1 MLYRQ
6 RCEACGCRARVLCIK
21 CRTQL
26 FAMGQPECDV
36 AVVAVAYEGIA
47 RRLILNL
54 KYHNRLQVVK
64 VLDELLAER
73 MYQRPH
79 QRSRQRPHQG
89 LSSDSTDFDVV
100 TWAPTS
106 SARVRLRGHDQSEL
120 LARRLAREIHVP
132 CRRLLIKVS
141 TNVQTGASRELR
153 LQGSVFS
160 ARKLGVNSHVV
171 VVDDVVTTG
180 ATLRCAADAL
190 RKAGARQVTSVAVAS
205 ALRHGLRR

>member
-1 MLYRQ
+1 MLYGQ

-64 VLDELLAER
+64 VLAELLAER
-73 MYQRPH
+73 IYQRH
-79 QRSRQRPHQG
+79 HQG
-89 LSSDSTDFDVV
+89 LLSDSTDYDVV

-106 SARVRLRGHDQSEL
+106 TARVRLRGHDQSEL
-120 LARRLAREIHVP
+120 LARRLAKEIHVP

>member
-1 MLYRQ
+1 MLYGQ
-6 RCEACGCRARVLCIK
+6 RCEGCGRRARVLCIK
-21 CRTQL
+21 CRMQL
-26 FAMGQPECDV
+26 FAMEQPECDV

-64 VLDELLAER
+64 VLAQLLAER
-73 MYQRPH
+73 IYQRHH
-79 QRSRQRPHQG
+79 QTS
-89 LSSDSTDFDVV
+89 LNDSSDFDVV

-106 SARVRLRGHDQSEL
+106 TARVRLRGHDQSEL
-120 LARRLAREIHVP
+120 LARRLAKEIHVP
-132 CRRLLIKVS
+132 CRRLLIKIS

>member
-1 MLYRQ
+1 MLYGQ
-6 RCEACGCRARVLCIK
+6 RCEGCGRRARVLCIK
-21 CRTQL
+21 CRMQL
-26 FAMGQPECDV
+26 FAMEQPECDV

-64 VLDELLAER
+64 VLAELLAER
-73 MYQRPH
+73 IYQRH
-79 QRSRQRPHQG
+79 HQG
-89 LSSDSTDFDVV
+89 LLSDSTDFDVV

-106 SARVRLRGHDQSEL
+106 TARVRLRGHDQSEL
-120 LARRLAREIHVP
+120 LARRLAKEIHVP

>member
-1 MLYRQ
+1 MLYGQ
-6 RCEACGCRARVLCIK
+6 RCEGCGRRARVLCIK
-21 CRTQL
+21 CRMQL
-26 FAMGQPECDV
+26 FAMEQPECDV

-64 VLDELLAER
+64 VLAQLLAER
-73 MYQRPH
+73 MYQRHH
-79 QRSRQRPHQG
+79 QSL
-89 LSSDSTDFDVV
+89 LSNSTDFDVV

-106 SARVRLRGHDQSEL
+106 TARVRLRGHDQSEL
-120 LARRLAREIHVP
+120 LARRLAKEIHVP

>member
-1 MLYRQ
+1 M
-6 RCEACGCRARVLCIK
+6 
-21 CRTQL
+21 QL
-26 FAMGQPECDV
+26 FAMEQPECDV

-64 VLDELLAER
+64 VLAELLAQR
-73 MYQRPH
+73 MY
-79 QRSRQRPHQG
+79 QRSRQRLHQG
-89 LSSDSTDFDVV
+89 LLSYSTDFDVV

-120 LARRLAREIHVP
+120 LARRLAKEIHVP

-171 VVDDVVTTG
+171 VVDDVITTG

>member
-64 VLDELLAER
+64 VLAELLAER

-79 QRSRQRPHQG
+79 QT
-89 LSSDSTDFDVV
+89 LLSDSTDFDVV

-106 SARVRLRGHDQSEL
+106 TARVRLRGHDQSEL

>member
-1 MLYRQ
+1 MLYGQ
-6 RCEACGCRARVLCIK
+6 RCEGCGCRARVLCIK
-21 CRTQL
+21 CRMQL
-26 FAMGQPECDV
+26 FAMEQPECDV

-64 VLDELLAER
+64 VLAQLLAER
-73 MYQRPH
+73 MYQRHH
-79 QRSRQRPHQG
+79 QTS
-89 LSSDSTDFDVV
+89 LSDSTDFDVV

-106 SARVRLRGHDQSEL
+106 TARVRLRGHDQSEL
-120 LARRLAREIHVP
+120 LARRLAKEIHVP

>member
-1 MLYRQ
+1 MLYGQ
-6 RCEACGCRARVLCIK
+6 RCEGCGCRARVLCIK
-21 CRTQL
+21 CRMQL
-26 FAMGQPECDV
+26 FAMEQPECDV

-64 VLDELLAER
+64 VLAQLLAER
-73 MYQRPH
+73 IYQRHH
-79 QRSRQRPHQG
+79 QS
-89 LSSDSTDFDVV
+89 LLSDSTDFDVV

-106 SARVRLRGHDQSEL
+106 TARVRLRGHDQSEL
-120 LARRLAREIHVP
+120 LARRLAKEIHVP

>member
-1 MLYRQ
+1 MLYGQ
-6 RCEACGCRARVLCIK
+6 RCEGCGRRARVLCIK
-21 CRTQL
+21 CRMQL
-26 FAMGQPECDV
+26 FAMEQPECDV
-36 AVVAVAYEGIA
+36 GVVAVAYEGIA

-64 VLDELLAER
+64 VLAELLAER
-73 MYQRPH
+73 IYQRHH
-79 QRSRQRPHQG
+79 QS
-89 LSSDSTDFDVV
+89 LLNDSTDFDVV

-106 SARVRLRGHDQSEL
+106 TARVRLRGHDQSEL
-120 LARRLAREIHVP
+120 LARRLAKEIHVP
-132 CRRLLIKVS
+132 CRRLLIKIS

>member
-1 MLYRQ
+1 M
-6 RCEACGCRARVLCIK
+6 
-21 CRTQL
+21 QL
-26 FAMGQPECDV
+26 FAMEQPECDV

-64 VLDELLAER
+64 VLAQLLAER
-73 MYQRPH
+73 IYQRHH
-79 QRSRQRPHQG
+79 QTS
-89 LSSDSTDFDVV
+89 LNDSSDFDVV

-106 SARVRLRGHDQSEL
+106 TARVRLRGHDQSEL
-120 LARRLAREIHVP
+120 LARRLAKEIHVP
-132 CRRLLIKVS
+132 CRRLLIKIS

>member
-1 MLYRQ
+1 MLYGQ
-6 RCEACGCRARVLCIK
+6 RCEGCGCRARVLCIK
-21 CRTQL
+21 CRMQL
-26 FAMGQPECDV
+26 FAMEQPECDV

-64 VLDELLAER
+64 VLAQLLAER
-73 MYQRPH
+73 IYQRHH
-79 QRSRQRPHQG
+79 QS
-89 LSSDSTDFDVV
+89 LLSDSTDFDVV

-106 SARVRLRGHDQSEL
+106 TARVRLRGHDQSEL
-120 LARRLAREIHVP
+120 LARRLAKEIHVP
-132 CRRLLIKVS
+132 CRRLLIKIS

>member
-1 MLYRQ
+1 MLYGQ
-6 RCEACGCRARVLCIK
+6 RCEGCGRRARVLCNK
-21 CRTQL
+21 CRMQL
-26 FAMGQPECDV
+26 FAMEQPKCDV

-64 VLDELLAER
+64 VLAQLLAER
-73 MYQRPH
+73 IYQRHH
-79 QRSRQRPHQG
+79 QS
-89 LSSDSTDFDVV
+89 LLSDSTDFDVV

-106 SARVRLRGHDQSEL
+106 TARVRIRGHDQSEL
-120 LARRLAREIHVP
+120 LARRLAKEIHVP

>member
-1 MLYRQ
+1 MLYGQ
-6 RCEACGCRARVLCIK
+6 RCEGCGSRARVLCIR
-21 CRTQL
+21 CRMQL
-26 FAMGQPECDV
+26 FAMEQPECEV

-64 VLDELLAER
+64 VLAQLLAER
-73 MYQRPH
+73 IYQRHH
-79 QRSRQRPHQG
+79 QS
-89 LSSDSTDFDVV
+89 LLSDSTDFDVV

-106 SARVRLRGHDQSEL
+106 TARVRLRGHDQSEL
-120 LARRLAREIHVP
+120 LARRLAKEIHVP